1 MDKNIVEKLNV
12 CDVTKL
18 QLYEFQAEGYFDAVH
33 DLVDMLEIENFS
45 FKNADEQRKFNECID
60 NLKDFKNHEL
70 DSLSG
75 GN

>member
-33 DLVDMLEIENFS
+33 DLVDMI
-45 FKNADEQRKFNECID
+45 DRKSTRLNSSHQI
-60 NLKDFKNHEL
+60 
-70 DSLSG
+70 
-75 GN
+75 